1 MTLNYDRSTPSI
13 ANNGGFGGLIHP
25 LPLSLSAVEA
35 TLSHHLCQTR
45 PSQAL
50 RHQTLLMPRSCGD
63 EVNIESNAWGTQQKH
78 NKREPKSRIIDQQ
91 FRNNTSPQIESVYQ
105 ELDMCRYDSQYR
117 HEIDPALHVKSNG
130 NISSKSSNANF
141 LIGQQDG
148 LLMQQNIN
156 GSRELNPYSVPGE
169 HRINKPPINVLHA
182 NNPQTCFHQQNGNT
196 NSENHYQNLKKSNS
210 RFAEGPNS
218 YTSAPNIEHR
228 MIRND
233 FDTEDVTDI
242 WQKDTRDHND
252 DSSR

>member
-1 MTLNYDRSTPSI
+1 MTLNYDRSTPSL

-63 EVNIESNAWGTQQKH
+63 EINIESNAWGTQQKH
-78 NKREPKSRIIDQQ
+78 NKREPKARIIEQQ
-91 FRNNTSPQIESVYQ
+91 FLKNTNPQIESVYQ
-105 ELDMCRYDSQYR
+105 ELDTCRYDSQYR

-130 NISSKSSNANF
+130 NKSSNSNF
-141 LIGQQDG
+141 LFGQEDG
-148 LLMQQNIN
+148 ILMQQNMN
-156 GSRELNPYSVPGE
+156 GKQELNPYSVPGE
-169 HRINKPPINVLHA
+169 HLMKQPPINALHA
-182 NNPQTCFHQQNGNT
+182 NNLQTCFHQQNGPK
-196 NSENHYQNLKKSNS
+196 NSENHYQNLKKGNS
-210 RFAEGPNS
+210 RFGDGPSS

-233 FDTEDVTDI
+233 FESDNATDI